1 MKNTV
6 EKKQSSGSIDYV
18 LTSQTYL
25 KQADFIYNIK
35 DILFMID
42 KNIQLAVMDNDIA
55 TLNWHKRVL
64 KKFEKVL
71 KSIEPEEYKLNWK
84 R

>member
-35 DILFMID
+35 DILFMLD
-42 KNIQLAVMDNDIA
+42 KNIQCHGQRHRYPELAQ
-55 TLNWHKRVL
+55 
-64 KKFEKVL
+64 EG
-71 KSIEPEEYKLNWK
+71 PEEI
-84 R
+84 RESPEIH